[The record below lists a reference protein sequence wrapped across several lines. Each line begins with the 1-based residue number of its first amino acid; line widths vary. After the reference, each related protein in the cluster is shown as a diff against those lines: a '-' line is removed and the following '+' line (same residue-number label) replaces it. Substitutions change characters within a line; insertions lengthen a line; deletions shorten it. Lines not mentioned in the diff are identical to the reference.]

1 MAAKGSVL
9 KEEITN
15 KILECFPG
23 SFRYDKEIRIPGIE
37 NSENL
42 QIKITLTCAKV
53 NVENGGD
60 TTVLGAAASSKT
72 NIPHSNGKAEI
83 PITVA
88 AGMPN
93 PVEVVEPTEE
103 EKQRVVDL
111 INKLGS
117 I

>member
-60 TTVLGAAASSKT
+60 IAVPGAATATKTATASVSPAPT
-72 NIPHSNGKAEI
+72 GFMN
-83 PITVA
+83 
-88 AGMPN
+88 
-93 PVEVVEPTEE
+93 EPTAE
-103 EKQRVVDL
+103 EKQAVADL
-111 INKLGS
+111 ISKLGLS
-117 I
+117 

>member
-1 MAAKGSVL
+1 MAIKGSIA
-9 KEEITN
+9 KEEII
-15 KILECFPG
+15 KRMMEVFED
-23 SFRYDKEIRIPGIE
+23 SFMNDKTLIIPMME
-37 NSENL
+37 NGEEV
-42 QIKITLTCAKV
+42 QIKLTLTA
-53 NVENGGD
+53 
-60 TTVLGAAASSKT
+60 SKT

-83 PITVA
+83 PTTVA
-88 AGMPN
+88 AGMSN